1 MRLDVTD
8 GHRDE
13 DHRRA
18 WVVDLVLLAEV
29 LLLALA
35 LGRLGA
41 DLLEVLLEGREVL
54 AGLGELALLHA
65 LADVP
70 VDEGALGV
78 HEVELVVDARER
90 LADGRRVGD
99 HADGAHDAG
108 QVAAGDLRR
117 RSGVDARRVGLEEQG
132 FEPWTFRM
140 QSGRSATELHPR
152 AIPTGL
158 EPATPRFE
166 V

>member
-1 MRLDVTD
+1 M
-8 GHRDE
+8 
-13 DHRRA
+13 
-18 WVVDLVLLAEV
+18 VDLVAAPKSSSSPSPSAV
-29 LLLALA
+29 SAPTSSKSF
-35 LGRLGA
+35 
-41 DLLEVLLEGREVL
+41 DEGREVF
-54 AGLGELALLHA
+54 AGLGGTRPPPCPRRRTLWTKARLAYMRSNLWSM
-65 LADVP
+65 
-70 VDEGALGV
+70 
-78 HEVELVVDARER
+78 REA